1 MGSPSQLQKKNES
14 KDEEELKCDVIN
26 ANRNC
31 LRVLY

>member
-14 KDEEELKCDVIN
+14 KDEEKLKCDVIS
-26 ANRNC
+26 ANTNC

>member
-26 ANRNC
+26 HC

>member
-14 KDEEELKCDVIN
+14 KDEKELKCDVIS
-26 ANRNC
+26 ANTNC